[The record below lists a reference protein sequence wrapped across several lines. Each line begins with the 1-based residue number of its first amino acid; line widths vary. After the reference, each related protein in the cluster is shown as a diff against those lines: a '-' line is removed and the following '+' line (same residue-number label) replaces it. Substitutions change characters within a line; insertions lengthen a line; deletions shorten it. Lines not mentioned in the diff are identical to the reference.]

1 MHSKHRTSI
10 ELSTSLEKSID
21 DIKEKFIHKEHRSE
35 TMKFI
40 ITAGSILFINIGY
53 IHILLTRK
61 RNIKYTLSILAI
73 NILVSLI
80 GSLLFYIFLKNTVI
94 FDYITSI
101 LGFTFIVYIHLVFK
115 ESISEKIFT
124 MFTIWLFS
132 NVLLV
137 ICSYIIY
144 LFFIKDFNLYR
155 SYSIVLRDFIQ
166 IVFLFIIYLY
176 FQTPYREMLKLVS
189 NKVINIISLY
199 SIIIFLFLIKNYD
212 ITIYKT
218 FNNYKTFNSL
228 LFILI
233 IILSY
238 IIIFIAISSVNR
250 NIELEYKFKIIDTQV
265 ELQKQNY
272 INLNKSIQNYYEFKH
287 DIRHHFLAIKSMM
300 DAKNYIAASEYFD
313 KLYENEICQNI
324 GVLCKNFTIDSILKH
339 YISIAMK
346 YNIDFKVNVNISQD
360 ISIDNLDLSIVIGNC
375 VENAIEAC
383 NNIVDKSKKYINIK
397 TEIIGSQL
405 VIKIKNSF
413 NGQVKKEG
421 GIIITS
427 KNGDGHGIGL
437 SNVRKISKKYNGYFN
452 IKYNDNEFEVGI
464 VMNFDLGIK

>member
-1 MHSKHRTSI
+1 M
-10 ELSTSLEKSID
+10 EKSID

-35 TMKFI
+35 IMKFI
-40 ITAGSILFINIGY
+40 ITAGSILFINIAY
-53 IHILLTRK
+53 VHVLLTRK
-61 RNIKYTLSILAI
+61 RTIKYTLTALSI

-80 GSLLFYIFLKNTVI
+80 GSLLFYMFLKNTVV

-101 LGFTFIVYIHLVFK
+101 LGFTFIVYIHMVFK
-115 ESISEKIFT
+115 ESLSEKIFT

-144 LFFIKDFNLYR
+144 LFSIKDFNLYK
-155 SYSIVLRDFIQ
+155 SFSILLRDFIQ
-166 IVFLFIIYLY
+166 IAFLFIIHLY
-176 FQTPYREMLKLVS
+176 FKKLYREMLKLVS
-189 NKVINIISLY
+189 NKVINIISIY

-218 FNNYKTFNSL
+218 FNNYEILNSL
-228 LFILI
+228 LFIII

-238 IIIFIAISSVNR
+238 VIIFIAISSVNR
-250 NIELEYKFKIIDTQV
+250 NIELEYKFKIIDTQI

-272 INLNKSIQNYYEFKH
+272 KTLNKSLEDYYAFRH
-287 DIRHHFLAIKSMM
+287 DIRHTLLAIKLML
-300 DAKNYIAASEYFD
+300 DAENYTDAADYFNRLNEDEIYKNVD
-313 KLYENEICQNI
+313 
-324 GVLCKNFTIDSILKH
+324 VLCKNFTIDSILKH
-339 YISIAMK
+339 YMSISYK
-346 YNIDFKVNVNISQD
+346 YSIDFRVNANIPQD
-360 ISIDNLDLSIVIGNC
+360 IHIDNLDLSVVIGNC
-375 VENAIEAC
+375 VENSIEAC
-383 NNIVDKSKKYINIK
+383 NNILDNSRKFINLK
-397 TEIIGSQL
+397 AEIVGSQL
-405 VIKIKNSF
+405 VIKIINSF
-413 NGQVKKEG
+413 NGQVKKED

-437 SNVRKISKKYNGYFN
+437 SNVRKISQKYSGYFN